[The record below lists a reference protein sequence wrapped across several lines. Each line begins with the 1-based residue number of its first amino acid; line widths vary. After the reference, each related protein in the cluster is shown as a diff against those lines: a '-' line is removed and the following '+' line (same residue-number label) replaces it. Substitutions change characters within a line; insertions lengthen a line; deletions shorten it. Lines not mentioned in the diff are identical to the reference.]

1 RVSVH
6 YDADGTTW
14 IGGST
19 VTIVD
24 GTFRLPA

>member
-1 RVSVH
+1 VSVR
-6 YDADGTTW
+6 YDDAAHKTW

-24 GTFRLPA
+24 GTFRLP